1 MKGLA
6 LPNDHATSKPRTV
19 ERSRTPIS
27 PWVNLE
33 AVSAIMPGG
42 TEPVTYHAI
51 GQADYVQ
58 VLCLHENGSVVLVRQ
73 YRPIVDCWT
82 LEFPGGLRDGDEP
95 ASETARREV
104 EEETGLTVLHTVS
117 LLDCFADVGRMTNRV
132 YGFAALVRGDFHQ
145 TEPGVEAMF
154 VAGPELRRLANEG
167 QLAIPGNLGL
177 LYLAAGNP
185 ELPTICEQHGIS
197 EPPWMMI

>member
-1 MKGLA
+1 M
-6 LPNDHATSKPRTV
+6 PNDSATSQPRNV
-19 ERSRTPIS
+19 GRSTTAIS

-51 GQADYVQ
+51 GQADYIQ
-58 VLCLHENGSVVLVRQ
+58 VLCLHENGSIVLVRQ

-95 ASETARREV
+95 AAETARREV
-104 EEETGLTVLHTVS
+104 QEETGLTVLQTVK
-117 LLDCFADVGRMTNRV
+117 LLDCFADVGRLTNRF
-132 YGFAALVRGDFHQ
+132 YGFAALVRGEFHQ
-145 TEPGVEAMF
+145 TEPGVEPMF
-154 VAGPELRRLANEG
+154 VTGPELRRLAATG

-185 ELPTICEQHGIS
+185 ELRAICAQQGIG
-197 EPPWMMI
+197 EPPWMVI